1 MPFEVR
7 LKTAVAAHAA
17 VARAGVMAD
26 VLQRLDVLHRKGFGQ
41 DLFRDA
47 QAVADVAQAT
57 IGRASVRVA
66 AAVHDPNL
74 RTHTENQSQQD
85 CSTPAIAVKSESKL
99 ENRCTSCPSSCVSR
113 AVGGICAHLPPPG
126 PLTEM

>member
-66 AAVHDPNL
+66 AAVHDRNL
-74 RTHTENQSQQD
+74 RTHTGNQSQQKFR
-85 CSTPAIAVKSESKL
+85 TPAIAVKRESKI
-99 ENRCTSCPSSCVSR
+99 EKHSTSVP
-113 AVGGICAHLPPPG
+113 
-126 PLTEM
+126 